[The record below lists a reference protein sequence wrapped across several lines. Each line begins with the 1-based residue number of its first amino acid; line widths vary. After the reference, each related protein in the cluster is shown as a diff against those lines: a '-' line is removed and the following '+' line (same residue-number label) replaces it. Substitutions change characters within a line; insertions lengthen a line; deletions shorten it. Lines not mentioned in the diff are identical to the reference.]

1 MHNGTGSHSR
11 YVATLYHLKGL
22 CYIFGLVNHHKWLQP
37 MYPKKTHLVLLY
49 SAIIVACSSDNE
61 VVQKTLTNTDWT
73 LETILESD
81 DLARGTLRLDTT
93 WRLSLQADGRIDGDG
108 FCQVGSG
115 QWQSDDATL
124 NIIDWSEEDIGLCSV
139 IEIPPIVER
148 VIPRLFG
155 GETFIQR
162 IDGGRLFLETGDNVQ
177 MVFSGRVRREGEQ
190 VVPFQTLARENNAGR
205 AYSFGRAKSLG
216 STQFVVYRDAASLNA
231 DLAAAQPAEVQVY
244 PPHRVELPVIDFD
257 SSIVVGAY
265 LPFDPQQASDVL
277 VRGVRVAESG
287 LEIEI
292 AHYGR
297 HVPDETS
304 LRCGGDDA
312 ESAPWTLVLI
322 DNVIEPVRI
331 AEMARAY
338 CSGVPAPD

>member
-1 MHNGTGSHSR
+1 
-11 YVATLYHLKGL
+11 
-22 CYIFGLVNHHKWLQP
+22 
-37 MYPKKTHLVLLY
+37 MYSIKTHLILL
-49 SAIIVACSSDNE
+49 STVTIVACSSDSD

-73 LETILESD
+73 LETVLESD
-81 DLARGTLRLDTT
+81 GLARGTLRLDTT

-115 QWQSDDATL
+115 QWQSDDTTL
-124 NIIDWSEEDIGLCSV
+124 NIIDWNEEKIALCSV
-139 IEIPPIVER
+139 TDIPPVVER

-155 GETFIQR
+155 GETFAQR
-162 IDGGRLFLETGDNVQ
+162 IDGGRLFLETDDNVQ

-190 VVPFQTLARENNAGR
+190 DVPFETLVRENNAGR
-205 AYSFGRAKSLG
+205 VTSLVEANSLG

-231 DLAAAQPAEVQVY
+231 DLAAAQPAEFEVY
-244 PPHRVELPVIDFD
+244 NRVELPVIDFD

-265 LPFDPQQASDVL
+265 LPFDPQQNSDVL

-292 AHYGR
+292 AHFSP

-304 LRCGGDDA
+304 LRCGGDDS
-312 ESAPWTLVLI
+312 ESAPWTLILI
-322 DNVIEPVRI
+322 DSVIEPVRI
-331 AEMARAY
+331 AEMGRAF

>member
-1 MHNGTGSHSR
+1 
-11 YVATLYHLKGL
+11 
-22 CYIFGLVNHHKWLQP
+22 
-37 MYPKKTHLVLLY
+37 MYSIKTHLILL
-49 SAIIVACSSDNE
+49 STVIIVACSSDNE

-81 DLARGTLRLDTT
+81 DLARSTLRLDTT

-115 QWQSDDATL
+115 QWQSDDTTL
-124 NIIDWSEEDIGLCSV
+124 NIIDWNEEKIALCSV
-139 IEIPPIVER
+139 TDIPPVVER

-155 GETFIQR
+155 GETFTQR
-162 IDGGRLFLETGDNVQ
+162 IDGGRLFLETDDNVQ

-190 VVPFQTLARENNAGR
+190 DVPFETLVRENNAGR
-205 AYSFGRAKSLG
+205 VTSLVEANSLG

-231 DLAAAQPAEVQVY
+231 DLAAAQPAEFEVY
-244 PPHRVELPVIDFD
+244 NRVELPVIDFD

-265 LPFDPQQASDVL
+265 LPFDPQQNSDVL

-292 AHYGR
+292 AHFGP
-297 HVPDETS
+297 HVPDETT

-322 DNVIEPVRI
+322 DSVIEPVRI
-331 AEMARAY
+331 AEMARAF

>member
-1 MHNGTGSHSR
+1 
-11 YVATLYHLKGL
+11 
-22 CYIFGLVNHHKWLQP
+22 
-37 MYPKKTHLVLLY
+37 MYSIKTHLILL
-49 SAIIVACSSDNE
+49 SSVMIVACSSDNE

-81 DLARGTLRLDTT
+81 DLARSTLRLDTT
-93 WRLSLQADGRIDGDG
+93 WRLSLQADGRVDGDG

-115 QWQSDDATL
+115 QWLSDDTTF
-124 NIIDWSEEDIGLCSV
+124 NIIDWSEEDIALCSV

-162 IDGGRLFLETGDNVQ
+162 IDGGRLFLETDDNVQ

-190 VVPFQTLARENNAGR
+190 VVPFETLVRENDAGR
-205 AYSFGRAKSLG
+205 AGSFVEANSLG

-231 DLAAAQPAEVQVY
+231 DLAAAQPAEFEAY
-244 PPHRVELPVIDFD
+244 NRVELPVIDFD

-265 LPFDPQQASDVL
+265 LPFDPQQNSDVL

-292 AHYGR
+292 AHFGP
-297 HVPDETS
+297 HVPDETT
-304 LRCGGDDA
+304 LRCGGDDD

-322 DNVIEPVRI
+322 DSVIEPVRI
-331 AEMARAY
+331 AEMGRAF